1 MKRDT
6 LIAFGLFAL
15 AFWHFLGFIEDPN
28 RDRIGYHR
36 DEARWIH
43 RSYFIEE
50 FFHPNS
56 PTWSGDNILTLGQPP
71 LGSYLMGI
79 GLWIQG
85 RELGPNGFYDFNH
98 NAAWNEAR
106 GNVPAWEDLY
116 AGRRTNAFVGA
127 LTVAIVY
134 LIVRKLAGRAGGV
147 VGALVLIPHPLNT
160 YLTTFAGSDALLVF
174 LVAAAALLS
183 IYLAERPTWPKAIG
197 LGILIGLGGAT
208 KLTPIALAFPL
219 AALGVA
225 LLAYDLPR
233 RLRAANA
240 PVEPGLKRVPRWRR
254 LLATVDG
261 EERALGWMLLTLP
274 AVAFATFI
282 AVYPYL
288 WADPIA
294 NSKKLFDYRS
304 SEMANQSDIWENTRV
319 DGPIEALQRVRS
331 QLGGRTSTS
340 RWLSEEIAVRFDR
353 APYWPDLDLKFGAL
367 GILLLGGWAMMYGP
381 KSPATLAL
389 IIVAGEA
396 GLIILFMQ
404 VDFNRYHL
412 PILLTLAV
420 GVGFFFGQVWNA
432 FAAAGRT
439 YESWRTRGRRHSSHR
454 ARHSGQMGQTSQ
466 GSLSLPANASVA
478 VPKSSG
484 SGGGGGASPTTAIL
498 GAANRTPV
506 SPLGPIVAAVLG
518 IGLFLGRA
526 WLRIRTFTRS
536 NSRV

>member
-1 MKRDT
+1 VKRDT

-15 AFWHFLGFIEDPN
+15 AFWHFLGFVEDPN

-50 FFHPNS
+50 LFHPNS

-79 GLWIQG
+79 GLWVQG
-85 RELGPNGFYDFNH
+85 RELGPNGFYDFKH
-98 NAAWNEAR
+98 NTEWNEAR
-106 GNVPAWEDLY
+106 GNVPEWEDLY

-127 LTVAIVY
+127 LTVAVVY
-134 LIVRKLAGRAGGV
+134 LIVRKLAGRVGGV

-174 LVAAAALLS
+174 LVAASALLS

-219 AALGVA
+219 AGLGVA
-225 LLAYDLPR
+225 ILAYDLPR

-240 PVEPGLKRVPRWRR
+240 PVEPGVKAIPRWRR
-254 LLATVDG
+254 LLSTVDG
-261 EERALGWMLLTLP
+261 NERALGWMLLTLP

-288 WADPIA
+288 WSDPIA

-304 SEMANQSDIWENTRV
+304 EEMANQSDIWENTRV
-319 DGPIEALQRVRS
+319 DGPIEALQRIRD

-340 RWLSEEIAVRFDR
+340 RWLSEEMAARFDR
-353 APYWPDLDLKFGAL
+353 APYWPDLDLKLGAL

-381 KSPATLAL
+381 KSPHAL
-389 IIVAGEA
+389 SLLIVAGEA

-412 PILLTLAV
+412 PILLTLAI

-432 FAAAGRT
+432 IAAAGRT
-439 YESWRTRGRRHSSHR
+439 YEGWRTRGRRHPAYAALPSAQSSR
-454 ARHSGQMGQTSQ
+454 PDQVGQ
-466 GSLSLPANASVA
+466 GSISLPANATYFSHPNRNA
-478 VPKSSG
+478 VGPAG
-484 SGGGGGASPTTAIL
+484 PILAAIL
-498 GAANRTPV
+498 
-506 SPLGPIVAAVLG
+506 S
-518 IGLFLGRA
+518 IGLFLCRT
-526 WLRIRTFTRS
+526 WLRLRTITRP
-536 NSRV
+536 NPRA